1 MTTEETRAI
10 LTVLKANYPQSFRNM
25 NKDVGNQM
33 LALWAEAFKDTPAQL
48 VTSAVKKIIYT
59 DTREFA
65 PNIGQVNAVIAEMT
79 TSEMPFEEAWKVIDN
94 AVHSGSPTV
103 EWTKFP
109 AVLKR
114 ITSARDIQGWA
125 YSTEPS
131 AYRTVVKAQ
140 VRKAYETQIAREK
153 ELSVL
158 PESIKKLI
166 SPREPQINPQICANS
181 GMDEESITKAE
192 IAVKRA

>member
-25 NKDVGNQM
+25 NKEVGNQM

-65 PNIGQVNAVIAEMT
+65 PNIGQVNAVIAEIT
-79 TSEMPFEEAWKVIDN
+79 NSSMPFEEAWKIIDN
-94 AVHSGSPTV
+94 AVHSGSPAV
-103 EWTKFP
+103 EWNKFP

-114 ITSARDIQGWA
+114 ITSARDIQEWA

-166 SPREPQINPQICANS
+166 SPRETQINPQICVNS
-181 GMDEESITKAE
+181 GMDEESIGKAE
-192 IAVKRA
+192 IAVKCA

>member
-10 LTVLKANYPQSFRNM
+10 LTVLKANYPQSFRNV
-25 NKDVGNQM
+25 NREVGEQM

-79 TSEMPFEEAWKVIDN
+79 TNAMTFEEAWRIIDT
-94 AVHSGSPTV
+94 AVHSGSPAL
-103 EWTKFP
+103 EWNKFP

-114 ITSARDIQGWA
+114 ITSARDIQEWA

-131 AYRTVVKAQ
+131 TYRSVIKGQ

-153 ELSVL
+153 ELTIL

-166 SPREPQINPQICANS
+166 TPQEKRITPQISANS
-181 GMDEESITKAE
+181 GSDEESISKRE
-192 IAVKRA
+192 ITVKCA

>member
-10 LTVLKANYPQSFRNM
+10 LTVLKANYPQSFINVNRE
-25 NKDVGNQM
+25 VGEQM

-79 TSEMPFEEAWKVIDN
+79 TNAMPFEEAWQIIDT
-94 AVHSGSPTV
+94 AVHSGSPAL
-103 EWTKFP
+103 EWDKFP

-114 ITSARDIQGWA
+114 ITSARDIQEWA

-131 AYRTVVKAQ
+131 TYRSVIKGQ

-153 ELSVL
+153 ELSIL

-166 SPREPQINPQICANS
+166 TPQEKRITPRISANS
-181 GMDEESITKAE
+181 GRDEESISKRE
-192 IAVKRA
+192 IAVKCA

>member
-10 LTVLKANYPQSFRNM
+10 LTVLKANYPQSFRNV
-25 NKDVGNQM
+25 NREVGEQM

-79 TSEMPFEEAWKVIDN
+79 TNAMPFEEAWQIIDT
-94 AVHSGSPTV
+94 AVHSGSPAL
-103 EWTKFP
+103 EWNKFP

-114 ITSARDIQGWA
+114 ITSARDIQEWA

-131 AYRTVVKAQ
+131 TYRSVIKGQ

-153 ELSVL
+153 ELSIL

-166 SPREPQINPQICANS
+166 TPQEKRITPRISANS
-181 GMDEESITKAE
+181 GRDEESISKRE
-192 IAVKRA
+192 IAVKCA